1 MVGEKFD
8 KMKSLLEDQHDFP
21 CTYTFK
27 FVVPADKIETL
38 ENLVKEGSQS
48 KRPSSSGKYISLTIV
63 MEVSSSDH
71 VIEVYERVQVID
83 GLISL

>member
-1 MVGEKFD
+1 VVGEKFD

>member
-1 MVGEKFD
+1 
-8 KMKSLLEDQHDFP
+8 
-21 CTYTFK
+21 
-27 FVVPADKIETL
+27 
-38 ENLVKEGSQS
+38 
-48 KRPSSSGKYISLTIV
+48 PSSSGKYISLTIV

>member
-1 MVGEKFD
+1 VVGEKFQ
-8 KMKSLLEDQHDFP
+8 KMKSLLDDQHEFP
-21 CTYTFK
+21 CSYTFK
-27 FVVPADKIETL
+27 FVVPADKIDTL

-63 MEVSSSDH
+63 MDVDSSDH
-71 VIEVYERVQVID
+71 VVEVYERVQVIE

>member
-1 MVGEKFD
+1 
-8 KMKSLLEDQHDFP
+8 MKSLLEDQHDFP

>member
-1 MVGEKFD
+1 MVGDKFQ
-8 KMKSLLEDQHDFP
+8 KMKALLDDQHDFP
-21 CTYTFK
+21 CSYTFK

-48 KRPSSSGKYISLTIV
+48 RRPSSSGKYISLTIV
-63 MEVSSSDH
+63 MEVNSSEH
-71 VIEVYERVQVID
+71 VIEVYERVQVIE

>member
-48 KRPSSSGKYISLTIV
+48 KRPSSSGKYVSLTIV

-83 GLISL
+83 GLIS